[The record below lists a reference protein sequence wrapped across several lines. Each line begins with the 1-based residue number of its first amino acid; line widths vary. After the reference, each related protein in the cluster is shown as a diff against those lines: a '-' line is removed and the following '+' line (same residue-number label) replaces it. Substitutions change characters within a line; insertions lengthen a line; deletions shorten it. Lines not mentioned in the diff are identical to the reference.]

1 MVDRRSDRSGR
12 LARGAQLA
20 LCVAAGALL
29 LAACSSAKTASP
41 VSGSTSTSAP
51 AASTSAPTTTVPS
64 PPAPSNSA
72 PTTLAAAASCTSSA
86 LHLGEDVTK
95 SSVGAGSADIAF
107 TLTNRAATPCSVEG
121 YPAVTFY
128 GSVGGGS
135 PLALTTR
142 DTGQQPASV
151 TVDAGG
157 AAAFYLVVGNVPV
170 GGVGCTAVRSIAV
183 GLPPSGTPLPLAV
196 SLDPCGGAVGVTA
209 LEPLSS
215 LST

>member
-1 MVDRRSDRSGR
+1 MVDSRSDGQGR
-12 LARGAQLA
+12 VARGARLA
-20 LCVAAGALL
+20 VWVAASALL
-29 LAACSSAKTASP
+29 LAACSSTKTASP
-41 VSGSTSTSAP
+41 VSGSTSTSVP
-51 AASTSAPTTTVPS
+51 ATSTSAPTTVPS
-64 PPAPSNSA
+64 PPAPSSSA
-72 PTTLAAAASCTSSA
+72 TTTPAAAASCTSSV

-107 TLTNRAATPCSVEG
+107 TLTNSAATPCSVEG

-128 GSVGGGS
+128 GSAGEGS

-151 TVDAGG
+151 TIDAGG

-170 GGVGCTAVRSIAV
+170 GGIGCTAVRSIAV
-183 GLPPSGTPLPLAV
+183 VLPPSGTPLPLGV